1 MKDNNMK
8 YAIVPISDLSNL
20 RINSTDK
27 LVMGVIV
34 SLSRKRVC
42 MATNNYLSKQLELST
57 RTISKTLSKLSDKN
71 LISIKYEKNNRKI
84 YSSMEV

>member
-1 MKDNNMK
+1 MK

-20 RINSTDK
+20 NLNSTDK
-27 LVMGVIV
+27 LVMGVII

-42 MATNNYLSKQLELST
+42 MATNNYLSRQLELST
-57 RTISKTLSKLSDKN
+57 RTISKSLSKLSDKN
-71 LISIKYEKNNRKI
+71 LISIKYEKDNRRI

>member
-1 MKDNNMK
+1 MRDSNMK
-8 YAIVPISDLSNL
+8 YAIVPISNLSDLRL
-20 RINSTDK
+20 NSTDK

-34 SLSRKRVC
+34 SLSRKRACV
-42 MATNNYLSKQLELST
+42 ATNNYLSRQLELST

-71 LISIKYEKNNRKI
+71 LISIKYEKDNRKI

>member
-20 RINSTDK
+20 NLNSTDK
-27 LVMGVIV
+27 LVMGVII

-42 MATNNYLSKQLELST
+42 MATNNYLSRQLELST
-57 RTISKTLSKLSDKN
+57 RTISKSLSKLSDKN
-71 LISIKYEKNNRKI
+71 LISIKYEKDNRRI

>member
-20 RINSTDK
+20 RLNSTDK
-27 LVMGVIV
+27 LVMGVII

-42 MATNNYLSKQLELST
+42 MATNKYLSRQLGLST

-71 LISIKYEKNNRKI
+71 LISIKYEKDNRKI